1 MANKYRLLKDKHQK
15 EVNELPYMFAF
26 NNEQFKNGLKKLGL
40 NENETNKLI
49 YFGAGIYLK
58 KVDLP
63 KVEEVHARH
72 KKELEFEIK
81 SDTIGDKFIKDM
93 FLDEMYNHEYGYTR
107 DIQPVLEALN
117 ISEYNL
123 RHSENLRN
131 GLMLAK
137 QVFEEKEQEQED
149 IEEEIEI

>member
-26 NNEQFKNGLKKLGL
+26 NDEQFKNGLKKLGL

-117 ISEYNL
+117 ISENNL

-137 QVFEEKEQEQED
+137 QLFEEKEQEQED

>member
-26 NNEQFKNGLKKLGL
+26 NDEQFKNGLKKLGL

-49 YFGAGIYLK
+49 YFGAGVYLK
-58 KVDLP
+58 KVDLQ

-72 KKELEFEIK
+72 KKELENEIK
-81 SDTIGDKFIKDM
+81 ADTVGDKFIKDM

-107 DIQPVLEALN
+107 EIEPVLEALN

-123 RHSENLRN
+123 RQNDNLRK

-137 QVFEEKEQEQED
+137 QEFEEKEQKQEE